1 MIDRAMWIADLLCG
15 TACAIL
21 MIMTSL
27 AIPEGGRHMYEINT
41 GLFCALFCLLPA
53 LFYHL
58 HIMRLPLWVVALI
71 EFAIFM
77 HAYGVLLLQ
86 YDLLIYYD
94 TVTHTL
100 SSMVITVCIYLTLM
114 CVHHYC
120 ADTRFSMTWTL
131 LLVFVIMMTFGGIWE
146 AFEYVVD
153 NLSGTMMQYSPF
165 DTVRDMLANATGSV
179 LGSTIAYIFQRH
191 HDFDDTV
198 ESFQLHPRL
207 IRVLK
212 GRQ

>member
-1 MIDRAMWIADLLCG
+1 MTDRAMRTADVLCG
-15 TACAIL
+15 AVCAVL
-21 MIMTSL
+21 LIMTAL
-27 AIPEGGRHMYEINT
+27 AIPEGGRHAYEINT
-41 GLFCALFCLLPA
+41 GLFCAVFCLLPA

-58 HIMRLPLWVVALI
+58 HIMRLPLWVVVLI

-100 SSMVITVCIYLTLM
+100 SSLVITVCIYLTLM
-114 CVHHYC
+114 CVHHYS
-120 ADTRFSMTWTL
+120 ADNRFTMTWTM

-153 NLSGTMMQYSPF
+153 NASGTLMQYSPF
-165 DTVRDMLANATGSV
+165 DTVRDMLANAMGSFFGSV
-179 LGSTIAYIFQRH
+179 VSYLFQRR
-191 HDFDDTV
+191 HDFDATV

-212 GRQ
+212 GRR